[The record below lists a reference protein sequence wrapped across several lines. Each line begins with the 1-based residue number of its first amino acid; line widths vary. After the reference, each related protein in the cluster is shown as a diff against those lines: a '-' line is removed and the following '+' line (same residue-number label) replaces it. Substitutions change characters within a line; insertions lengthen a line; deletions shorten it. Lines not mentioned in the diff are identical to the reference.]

1 MADDTTHAIP
11 TALALLENAIWASA
25 HGDSAADGT
34 AAAAAASAM
43 DIVDA
48 NVFIASI
55 PATVL
60 CFGSLHLPACSKK

>member
-34 AAAAAASAM
+34 AAASAM
-43 DIVDA
+43 DVVDA